1 MAKGKFVIKTT
12 ASGKFRFNLVA
23 ANGQIIADSEN
34 YSSIESCRNGVESVR
49 KNAPTANLEDQ
60 TVEGFETKANPK
72 FEVYIDKAGEY
83 RFRLNA
89 RNGEI
94 IATGEGY
101 KAKAGCLNGIESIR
115 KNAAEGDVKEEIGE

>member
-83 RFRLNA
+83 RFRLKA
-89 RNGEI
+89 RNGER
-94 IATGEGY
+94 IATGEG
-101 KAKAGCLNGIESIR
+101 LSLIHISEPTR
-115 KNAAEGDVKEEIGE
+115 H